1 MKETS
6 EVYIAHET
14 AAASDPAEL
23 YRIWRESGD
32 EEWTYTSADSAVV
45 YGGKTYSPAAIS
57 RGAVTYDA
65 SLDTSSLDITLDRVS
80 DPAVRFVA
88 SHPVEQIWVQVLRV
102 HRDQS
107 PVEAVVV
114 FAGLIVSV
122 GISGAEAKIQC
133 AGIDKA
139 LDQQIPTFRIQP
151 GCNATPFDA
160 KCALDPDDY
169 VITGVTATVL
179 SGGLVLTA
187 TGFAGYADGYFTLG
201 HITINGHR
209 RMIVEHS
216 GQEIRLR
223 YPIPGMASGDGFS
236 AWPGCD
242 GAIETC
248 RDKFNNVIN
257 FRGYPDLPTD
267 NPSTWS

>member
-1 MKETS
+1 MKIVSDE
-6 EVYIAHET
+6 YFALET
-14 AAASDPAEL
+14 AGASDPAEL
-23 YRIWRESGD
+23 YRIWRMSGE

-45 YGGKTYSPAAIS
+45 YGEKTYAPAAIS
-57 RGAVTYDA
+57 RGAVAYDQ

-88 SHPVEQIWVQVLRV
+88 SHPVEPIWVQVLRV

-107 PVEAVVV
+107 PMEAVVV

-122 GISGAEAKIQC
+122 GLSGAAANIQC
-133 AGIDKA
+133 AGLDKA
-139 LDQQIPTFRIQP
+139 LDQQIPTFRIQT

-169 VITGVTATVL
+169 VITGVTATV
-179 SGGLVLTA
+179 SADGLVLTA
-187 TGFAGYADGYFTLG
+187 TGFAEYADGYFTLG
-201 HITINGHR
+201 HISINGHR
-209 RMIVEHS
+209 RMIVEHT
-216 GQEIRLR
+216 GQSIRLR
-223 YPIPGMASGDGFS
+223 YPVPGMASGDAFS

-242 GAIETC
+242 GTIETC